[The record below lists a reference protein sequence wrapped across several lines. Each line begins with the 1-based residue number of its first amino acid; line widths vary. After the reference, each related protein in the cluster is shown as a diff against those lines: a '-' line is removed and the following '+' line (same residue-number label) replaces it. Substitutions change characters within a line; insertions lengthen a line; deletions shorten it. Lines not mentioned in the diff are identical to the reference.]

1 LSDRVGLPA
10 QDEFGRTDEY
20 RKRHGR
26 FTTEETTM
34 LTRSIPILL
43 MGGLI
48 AVTPTHAQTAA
59 QRPAAEFK
67 PPAESA
73 IPAGPQGDAIRN
85 GKLLLT
91 ETHQRLPNN
100 VGNKLTCANCHLG
113 AGTVQN
119 ASPWVG
125 IWGVFPEYRSRSG
138 KINSLQQ
145 RVNDCFE
152 RSMNGKALA
161 YDSREMNDILA
172 YMQWLSAGVPTGVSV
187 QGRGF
192 GPVNRELKPNAD
204 NGKSVYAAK
213 CASCHG
219 ANGEGTRGPDGK
231 YMFPP
236 LSGKDSF
243 NVGAGMARTYTA
255 AAFVKHNMPLGQPNT
270 LTDQEAIDVAEYF
283 THLGRPDF
291 PAKSKDWPKGD
302 KPKDAR
308 S

>member
-1 LSDRVGLPA
+1 MS
-10 QDEFGRTDEY
+10 
-20 RKRHGR
+20 KRL
-26 FTTEETTM
+26 FST
-34 LTRSIPILL
+34 ILL
-43 MGGLI
+43 ASLAAMPL
-48 AVTPTHAQTAA
+48 THAQTAA
-59 QRPAAEFK
+59 QRPTAEFK
-67 PPAESA
+67 PPAEGT
-73 IPAGPQGDAIRN
+73 IPAGPQGDAIRS

-113 AGTVQN
+113 AGTVPN

-161 YDSREMNDILA
+161 YDSSEMNDILA

-187 QGRGF
+187 KGRGF
-192 GPVNRELKPNAD
+192 GPINRELKPDAG
-204 NGKSVYAAK
+204 NGKTVYAAK

-219 ANGEGTRGPDGK
+219 ADAAGTKGPDGR
-231 YMFPP
+231 YLFPP
-236 LSGKDSF
+236 LAGKDAF

-255 AAFVKHNMPLGQPNT
+255 AAFVKHNMPLGQPNS
-270 LTDQEAIDVAEYF
+270 LTDQEAVDVAEYF

-291 PAKSKDWPKGD
+291 PAKRKDWPKGD